1 MTVVTFFLFYKSD
14 PIPKSRVFLH
24 IRCGG
29 LGEGVVLLEWGKK
42 FKVCLRITCPKLE
55 PLLCIC

>member
-1 MTVVTFFLFYKSD
+1 MTVVTFFIFYKSD
-14 PIPKSRVFLH
+14 PIPKSRVFLQ

-55 PLLCIC
+55 PLL